1 MKLFTKYSRINVIST
16 VFIFLLGCIAFSMLL
31 RYVII
36 SQVDE
41 DLRIEKNEVVNY
53 VDRFGHLPSVIEVHD
68 QYTTYKIIPKPQTS
82 IKKIY
87 THKAYDAGEHEKESR
102 RTIEFDIEANN
113 AWYLVSVSKSLEGS
127 DELIQTII
135 AITITIILLILIAA
149 FLINRFVLVRL
160 WKPFY
165 STLQTM
171 QRFNLRDTQAI
182 DFINTDIDEFK
193 YLNSIL
199 HDALSKAQHD
209 YQTLKEFTENASH
222 ELQTPLA
229 IIQSKL
235 DILIQNEKL
244 SRGESEAIQS
254 AYTALQNLSRLNQS
268 LLLLAKIENNQFSE
282 QTKIDIKELL
292 QNKINEFNELWKN
305 RNISV
310 ETDLLQKEITGNIY
324 LTEILLNNL
333 LSNATKH
340 NVQNGFVIISL
351 NNNLQITNTGV
362 THALDEKKFYKRFS
376 RQSNATANGLGLS
389 IIHQI
394 CIASGYTCTYNFQS
408 PNIHSFTVSFH

>member
-16 VFIFLLGCIAFSMLL
+16 VLIFLLGCIAFSMLL

-36 SQVDE
+36 KQIDE
-41 DLRIEKNEVVNY
+41 DLKIEKNEVINY

-82 IKKIY
+82 INKIY
-87 THKAYDAGEHEKESR
+87 THKAFDADAHEKESR
-102 RTIEFDIEANN
+102 RTIEFDAEANN
-113 AWYLVSVSKSLEGS
+113 NWYLVSVSKSLEGT

-135 AITITIILLILIAA
+135 AITITIILLVLAA
-149 FLINRFVLVRL
+149 TFLINRFVLVRL

-171 QRFNLRDTQAI
+171 QQFNLSDAQAVN
-182 DFINTDIDEFK
+182 FTNTDIDEFK

-199 HDALSKAQHD
+199 LDAISKAQHD

-235 DILIQNEKL
+235 DILIQNEKF
-244 SRGESEAIQS
+244 SRSESEAIQS

-268 LLLLAKIENNQFSE
+268 LLLLAKIENKQFSE
-282 QTKIDIKELL
+282 KTKIDIKELL
-292 QNKINEFNELWKN
+292 QIKINEFNELWKN

-310 ETDLLQKEITGNIY
+310 EINLSQKEITGNVY

-333 LSNATKH
+333 VSNATKH
-340 NVQNGFVIISL
+340 NVQNGSVIISL
-351 NNNLQITNTGV
+351 NNDLQITNTGV
-362 THALDEKKFYKRFS
+362 AHTLDEKKFYKRFS
-376 RQSNATANGLGLS
+376 RQSNATANGLGLP

-394 CIASGYTCTYNFQS
+394 CIASGYTCTYNFQL
-408 PNIHSFTVSFH
+408 PNIHSFTVSF